1 MEVKDVDSRYLY
13 LLKVKRLCIFIFPLF
28 FGFSLLQVVC
38 NTSMPLAVTQGSS
51 MQPLI
56 NEGDLLLFQG
66 IPAEE
71 IQVGDIIIFEVP
83 LEMRDLLPP
92 RITHRVTEIIRDNRG
107 IHFRTKGDNAPPDT
121 YEISSD
127 KILGVNIAIFPY
139 IGLFFLYIQTPIGI
153 GLILAGGLV
162 TRGNGDS

>member
-1 MEVKDVDSRYLY
+1 MEVQDLDSRYLY
-13 LLKVKRLCIFIFPLF
+13 LFKVKKLCLFLFPLF

-38 NTSMPLAVTQGSS
+38 NTSTPLAVSQGRS

-56 NEGDLLLFQG
+56 KEGDLLLFQG
-66 IPAEE
+66 VPAEE
-71 IQVGDIIIFEVP
+71 IQVGNIILFETP

-121 YEISSD
+121 YEVPSGMV
-127 KILGVNIAIFPY
+127 LGVNVAIFPY
-139 IGLFFLYIQTPIGI
+139 IGLVLLYIQTPLGI

-162 TRGNGDS
+162 TWRRGDS